1 MNDFILEF
9 ERLYNHIKQKV
20 MTLPEILLVFKLL
33 DASKIPHHNRQL
45 VLTGV
50 DYQQNINLVKILM
63 KIFLCK
69 FNGGQ

>member
-1 MNDFILEF
+1 
-9 ERLYNHIKQKV
+9 
-20 MTLPEILLVFKLL
+20 MTLPEIVLVFKLL

-63 KIFLCK
+63 KNSLCK